1 MLSNTGSKQ
10 RFPCQQFRAPSQPDT
25 LQSAS
30 FGYGNTDSLSLCLK
44 KLKLFIKVH
53 TRVLK
58 HWQECDGWVQRTLAK
73 RKNGQ
78 GNYAVFIIQLV
89 MLVIGVFLTSSRVLY
104 SFSPLFHIFYYF
116 CDCFNPGRWNI
127 CDASGATFVF
137 AAVSLWLVTLS
148 HVLLYFL
155 CCGQWQ
161 IVFFRAGFSNPARI

>member
-104 SFSPLFHIFYYF
+104 FFLPFSTFFTTSVTVSTLGDEIL
-116 CDCFNPGRWNI
+116 
-127 CDASGATFVF
+127 DASGATFVF

-161 IVFFRAGFSNPARI
+161 IVFFRAGFSNPAQI

>member
-127 CDASGATFVF
+127 GCQWSNICVCCSLPVAGDIISCSAVF
-137 AAVSLWLVTLS
+137 SVLWTVADC
-148 HVLLYFL
+148 FL
-155 CCGQWQ
+155 
-161 IVFFRAGFSNPARI
+161 